1 MVAATVQARLT
12 RVARVVVTPVAAI
25 RAAVPLVEVA
35 IRVVPLPVV
44 HPVVVAPLPAANHF
58 ALIMHHSSFII
69 NR

>member
-1 MVAATVQARLT
+1 MVAATVLARLT

-35 IRVVPLPVV
+35 
-44 HPVVVAPLPAANHF
+44 PLPAANHF

-69 NR
+69 HH